1 MGRNNH
7 SKKRVWKEVLLV
19 NEIEAPFNFELSAP
33 SSLPWKLS
41 KGVCSRLIRLSSGR
55 LLLVCVKSIGTFDR
69 PKLEVASM
77 SKFKLS
83 EKDKME
89 VAEKISH
96 IFGLRHNIRDF
107 YSLAEN
113 DPVLRQVIQHFYGMR
128 GPSEPRVFETVVISI
143 LEQQVNLKSAGRL
156 RERLI
161 DKFGEK
167 LKLSN
172 QTYHAF
178 PTPEEL
184 AKADISQLRACGL
197 SRYKASYIK
206 GISESIVKG
215 EFHPEE
221 LRTLSNEQVMEALMR
236 LKGIGR
242 WSAEYILVRGLGR
255 PVVPGG
261 DLAVRRAIS
270 EFYFKGKELSSDYV
284 RRFSQRWGDYKGSA
298 VFYLLCAYR
307 EGRRPRARTRNM

>member
-1 MGRNNH
+1 MGCNH
-7 SKKRVWKEVLLV
+7 HSSRRVWKEVLLV
-19 NEIEAPFNFELSAP
+19 NEIEAPFNFELTAP

-41 KGVCSRLIRLSSGR
+41 NGVCSRLIRLSSGR
-55 LLLVCVKSIGTFDR
+55 LLLVSVKSIGTVDR
-69 PKLEVASM
+69 PKLEVTLR

-83 EKDKME
+83 EKDKVE
-89 VAEKISH
+89 VVEKISH
-96 IFGLRHNIRDF
+96 IFGLRHNVREF

-113 DPVLRQVIQHFYGMR
+113 DPVLRNVVHHFYGMR
-128 GPSEPRVFETVVISI
+128 GPSEPSVFETIVISI
-143 LEQQVNLKSAGRL
+143 LEQQVNLKFAGRL

-161 DKFGEK
+161 ERFGEK
-167 LKLSN
+167 LKLNN
-172 QTYHAF
+172 QTHHAF

-206 GISESIVKG
+206 GISESVVTG
-215 EFHPEE
+215 EFDPEE
-221 LRTLSNEQVMEALMR
+221 LRTLSNERAMEALMR

-270 EFYFKGKELSSDYV
+270 EFYFNGKELSSDDV
-284 RRFSQRWGDYKGSA
+284 RRFSQRWGDHKGSA

-307 EGRRPRARTRNM
+307 EGKKPQR

>member
-1 MGRNNH
+1 MGCNH
-7 SKKRVWKEVLLV
+7 HSSRRVWKEVLLV
-19 NEIEAPFNFELSAP
+19 NEIEAPFNFELTAP

-41 KGVCSRLIRLSSGR
+41 NGVCSRLIRLGSGR
-55 LLLVCVKSIGTFDR
+55 LLLVSMKSIGTVDR
-69 PKLEVASM
+69 PKLEVTLR

-83 EKDKME
+83 EKDKVE
-89 VAEKISH
+89 VVEKISH
-96 IFGLRHNIRDF
+96 IFGLRHNVKEF
-107 YSLAEN
+107 YSLTEN
-113 DPVLRQVIQHFYGMR
+113 DPVLRNVVHHFYGMR
-128 GPSEPRVFETVVISI
+128 GPSEPSVFETIVISI
-143 LEQQVNLKSAGRL
+143 LEQQVNLKFAGRL

-161 DKFGEK
+161 ERFGEK
-167 LKLSN
+167 LKLNN
-172 QTYHAF
+172 QTHHAF

-206 GISESIVKG
+206 GISESVVTG
-215 EFHPEE
+215 EFDPEE
-221 LRTLSNEQVMEALMR
+221 LRTLSNERAMEALMR

-255 PVVPGG
+255 AVVPGG

-270 EFYFKGKELSSDYV
+270 EFYFNGKELSSDDV
-284 RRFSQRWGDYKGSA
+284 RRFSQRWGDHKGSA

-307 EGRRPRARTRNM
+307 EGKKPQR

>member
-1 MGRNNH
+1 MRCNQH
-7 SKKRVWKEVLLV
+7 SSSHIWKEVLSV
-19 NEIEAPFNFELSAP
+19 NEIEAPFNFELTAP
-33 SSLPWKLS
+33 SSLPWKLLDE
-41 KGVCSRLIRLSSGR
+41 VCSRLIRLSSGG
-55 LLLVCVKSIGTFDR
+55 LVLVSVKSIGTVDR
-69 PKLEVASM
+69 PKLEVTLR
-77 SKFKLS
+77 SKFQLS
-83 EKDKME
+83 KKDKAE
-89 VAEKISH
+89 VREKISH
-96 IFGLRHNIRDF
+96 IFGLRHNIREF

-128 GPSEPRVFETVVISI
+128 GPSEPSVFETIVISI
-143 LEQQVNLKSAGRL
+143 VEQHVNLKFAGRL

-161 DKFGEK
+161 ERFGDK
-167 LKLSN
+167 LKLNN

-184 AKADISQLRACGL
+184 SKADISQLRACGL

-206 GISESIVKG
+206 GISESIVKD
-215 EFHPEE
+215 EFDPEE
-221 LRTLSNEQVMEALMR
+221 LRTLSNEQAMETLMR

-261 DLAVRRAIS
+261 DLVVRRAIS
-270 EFYFKGKELSSDYV
+270 EFYFGGKELSGGDV

-307 EGRRPRARTRNM
+307 EGKRTQR

>member
-1 MGRNNH
+1 MRMGYNH
-7 SKKRVWKEVLLV
+7 HSDRRVWKEVLSV
-19 NEIEAPFNFELSAP
+19 NEIEAPFSFELSAP
-33 SSLPWKLS
+33 SSPPWKLS
-41 KGVCSRLIRLSSGR
+41 EEVCSRLIRLGSGR
-55 LLLVCVKSIGTFDR
+55 LLLASVNSIGTCDR
-69 PKLEVASM
+69 PKLEVALI

-83 EKDKME
+83 EKEKTE

-96 IFGLRHNIRDF
+96 VFGLRQNIRDF
-107 YSLAEN
+107 YSMAQH
-113 DPVLRQVIQHFYGMR
+113 DPVLKKIIQHFYGMR
-128 GPSEPRVFETVVISI
+128 GPSEPRVFETIVISI
-143 LEQQVNLKSAGRL
+143 LEQQVNLKSAERL

-167 LKLSN
+167 LKLNN

-178 PTPEEL
+178 PTAEEL
-184 AKADISQLRACGL
+184 AKADVSQLRACGL
-197 SRYKASYIK
+197 SRYKASYIR

-215 EFHPEE
+215 EFQPEE
-221 LRTLSNEQVMEALMR
+221 LSTLSNEQVVEALMR

-270 EFYFKGKELSSDYV
+270 EFYFNSKELSGNDV
-284 RRFSQRWGDYKGSA
+284 RRFSQRWGHYRGLA

-307 EGRRPRARTRNM
+307 ERKRPLG

>member
-1 MGRNNH
+1 MGCNHH
-7 SKKRVWKEVLLV
+7 SKRRVWKEVLLV
-19 NEIEAPFNFELSAP
+19 NEIEAPFSFDLSAP

-41 KGVCSRLIRLSSGR
+41 EGVCSRLIRLSSGR
-55 LLLVCVKSIGTFDR
+55 LLLVCVKSIGTCDR
-69 PKLEVASM
+69 PKLEVALM

-89 VAEKISH
+89 VAGKISH
-96 IFGLRHNIRDF
+96 IFGLRDNIRDF

-128 GPSEPRVFETVVISI
+128 GPSEPRVFETIVISI

-197 SRYKASYIK
+197 SRYKASYIR

-215 EFHPEE
+215 EFQPEE
-221 LRTLSNEQVMEALMR
+221 LSTLSNEQVVEALMR

-270 EFYFKGKELSSDYV
+270 EFYFNSKELSSDHV
-284 RRFSQRWGDYKGSA
+284 RRFSQRWGNYKGLA

-307 EGRRPRARTRNM
+307 EGKRPRAHL